1 MKYDKSLAH
10 RRLLGVELL
19 AMLDEAGFERIERKG
34 TAEAV
39 FAREIPGT
47 GIRVLVY
54 SGCNPTKAGMT
65 ARSCGSDAIRV
76 CAVYR
81 GTTWDERVPSV
92 DGHGVGIAQGRE
104 RGIVSA
110 KRVHRTGHISAIVA
124 RTLSRMREVW
134 GAAAN
139 VGHCADCGAPLF
151 ESKRGNLVCAH
162 VCWTRAA

>member
-34 TAEAV
+34 TAEAI
-39 FAREIPGT
+39 FAREIPDT

-76 CAVYR
+76 CAVYQ
-81 GTTWDERVPSV
+81 GTD
-92 DGHGVGIAQGRE
+92 RE

-110 KRVHRTGHISAIVA
+110 KRVHRTGHIEAIVK

-134 GAAAN
+134 SAAAH
-139 VGHCADCGAPLF
+139 VGHCSDCGAPLF
-151 ESKRGNLVCAH
+151 ESKRGNLVCAD
-162 VCWTRAA
+162 VCWTRRAA